1 MFIVYSIH
9 DVRDTKN
16 HASLILGLTVGV
28 SLDMS
33 ISEEKDVEGCIHGD
47 GVRASWNDSS
57 TSSELEYGQI
67 QPKDSKLT
75 AYPHRWFAL
84 AIFISHEI
92 TSNMMWITFSPISTI
107 ATCYYGV
114 SLFWINSLSWIFM
127 LTYVVLLYPAT
138 WVLERHGLR
147 VTAIVGGCLN
157 TAGAWLRFAGSGEYD
172 I

>member
-57 TSSELEYGQI
+57 TSSELENGQI
-67 QPKDSKLT
+67 QPKDPKIT

-157 TAGAWLRFAGSGEYD
+157 TAGAWMRFAGSGKYD